1 MVFPDLPLDEYRI
14 CAYQLSK
21 NREVIYVVLS
31 LLYGT
36 FFLLLTVHPPTFDP
50 ICVKDAL
57 ALLIIV
63 CSAKRRAGGLSRV
76 GGVPSPLDKICQDVT
91 TYFLVLFTGHTLCL
105 FFEVFTPV
113 SDPVN
118 LCSIPHDNLRVGRN
132 ETSTWGVSHCPKYCN
147 EGEPDGT

>member
-36 FFLLLTVHPPTFDP
+36 FFLLLTVHPPTSDP

-63 CSAKRRAGGLSRV
+63 YSAKRHAGGLSRV